1 MESLPYELLRE
12 LGTFLTGAEC
22 EGQKELSRTYCLLR
36 DAGRPLRMTCRLFR
50 SVLAPTVPV
59 GYYRCM
65 PVTEMLGMK
74 PLLYD
79 QDDPL
84 VSPLLGCAPFAYF
97 HSWSMH
103 PSRTCVCHG
112 HGESVPDPL
121 RKKWSM
127 HKVNMMIDSWK
138 QFQQQ
143 ASMRCMGKPN
153 IVLAMPSFQ
162 FLSEWTKFVNDC
174 GISLWGL
181 RAFMLRKD
189 DYIRVHWM
197 PCEKED
203 VFSVF

>member
-12 LGTFLTGAEC
+12 LGTFLTGTEC
-22 EGQKELSRTYCLLR
+22 EWQKQLSRTYCLLQ

-50 SVLAPTVPV
+50 SVLAPTVPL
-59 GYYRCM
+59 GFYRCM
-65 PVTEMLGMK
+65 PVTEILGVK

-79 QDDPL
+79 QEDPL
-84 VSPLLGCAPFAYF
+84 ENPLLGCAPFAYF
-97 HSWSMH
+97 HSWGVH
-103 PSRTCVCHG
+103 PSRKCVCHG
-112 HGESVPDPL
+112 RGENTPELLQRSWSV
-121 RKKWSM
+121 
-127 HKVNMMIDSWK
+127 HKVDMMIDMWK

-143 ASMRCMGKPN
+143 ASVRCMGKPN

-162 FLSEWTKFVNDC
+162 FLSEWTKFVLDC

-181 RAFMLRKD
+181 RAFMLRKGD
-189 DYIRVHWM
+189 CVEVHWM